1 MYHVCRLLFDHTTVS
16 ILLTSNDDFLFE
28 TIWLWRSLWPKM
40 AISSL
45 RPYDRVNSFD
55 LKWRFPLWDH
65 TTITILL
72 TSNDSFLFETIR
84 PWQFFWPQ
92 TTISSLRPY
101 DRVTSLSP
109 SPFFLLWSCL
119 NHNVSLVFPTRDL
132 GRRRCL
138 EDVFCPH
145 APLRAVS
152 KRKRSRSGKIRGIF
166 MIIKR
171 SKIATTF
178 LWLLYPD
185 VVL

>member
-1 MYHVCRLLFDHTTVS
+1 M
-16 ILLTSNDDFLFE
+16 
-28 TIWLWRSLWPKM
+28 TIF
-40 AISSL
+40 SL
-45 RPYDRVNSFD
+45 RPYDHNNSFD
-55 LKWRFPLWDH
+55 LKRQFPLWDH

-72 TSNDSFLFETIR
+72 TSNNDFLFETIR

-101 DRVTSLSP
+101 DRVISLSP
-109 SPFFLLWSCL
+109 RPYFLLWSCL

-145 APLRAVS
+145 APLRAFS
-152 KRKRSRSGKIRGIF
+152 KRKRPRSRKIGGIF